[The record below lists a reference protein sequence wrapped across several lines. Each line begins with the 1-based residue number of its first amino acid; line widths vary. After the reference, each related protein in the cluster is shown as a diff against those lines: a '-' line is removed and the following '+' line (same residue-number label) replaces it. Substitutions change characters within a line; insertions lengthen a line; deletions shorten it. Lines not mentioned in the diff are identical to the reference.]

1 LATASQADVRK
12 HIAAGKVAPIY
23 LLLGADEAAKIA
35 LAGEFLELVEADL
48 RAFNVDRL
56 YGGETTGAEVVDAAR
71 TLPMMVPRRVVLLL
85 HAERLLNPK
94 SLNARKESDATT
106 KDLETLES
114 YVKAPVDTCCLVL
127 VADGLDGRRSLT
139 RQLMSKA
146 IVVECEGLRS
156 AVEAE
161 KWVRDQAAH
170 EGLTID
176 TRTARLVVS
185 RVGTRKRH
193 PKDNDPPPDT
203 SRLRSDMQRL
213 LLYAAGRKAIT
224 GADVMEVIGPATSED
239 DWGVTRAI
247 ERGSAGDALRELGLM
262 MDNGA
267 VPYMI
272 LGQLA
277 WFVRTKVPAPKVSS
291 AVEAVFRTDLAI
303 KTSAG
308 DPRAL
313 LERLVVELCGR

>member
-1 LATASQADVRK
+1 LAAASQADVRRQ
-12 HIAAGKVAPIY
+12 IAAGKVAAIY

-56 YGGETTGAEVVDAAR
+56 YGGETTGAQVVDAAR
-71 TLPMMVPRRVVLLL
+71 TLPMMAQRRVVLLL
-85 HAERLLNPK
+85 HAERLLNP
-94 SLNARKESDATT
+94 RKDSDATAR
-106 KDLETLES
+106 DLETFES
-114 YVKAPVDTCCLVL
+114 YVTAPVDSFCLVL
-127 VADGLDGRRSLT
+127 VAAGVDRRRALT
-139 RQLMSKA
+139 RQLLAKA
-146 IVVECEGLRS
+146 MVVECAGPAD
-156 AVEAE
+156 AVEAA
-161 KWVRDQAAH
+161 KWVKDRVAK
-170 EGLTID
+170 EGMTID
-176 TRTARLVVS
+176 ARAARLVAD
-185 RVGTRKRH
+185 RVG
-193 PKDNDPPPDT
+193 PDV
-203 SRLRSDMQRL
+203 SRLRADVERL
-213 LLYAAGRKAIT
+213 VLYAAGNSAIT
-224 GADVMEVIGPATSED
+224 EADVKEIVAPATSQDE
-239 DWGVTRAI
+239 WGVTRAI
-247 ERGSAGDALRELGLM
+247 ERGAAGDALRELALM

-277 WFVRTKVPAPKVSS
+277 WFVRTKVPGPRVSV

>member
-1 LATASQADVRK
+1 MAIATQADVRK
-12 HIAAGKVAPIY
+12 QIASGNVAPIY

-48 RAFNVDRL
+48 RAFNADRL
-56 YGGETTGAEVVDAAR
+56 YGGETTGAEVVDSAR
-71 TLPMMVPRRVVLLL
+71 TLPMMAPRRVVLLL
-85 HAERLLNPK
+85 HAERLFNPK
-94 SLNARKESDATT
+94 KESEATT
-106 KDLETLES
+106 RDLEALEA

-127 VADGLDGRRSLT
+127 VAEGVDKRRSLT
-139 RQLMSKA
+139 KQLLSKA
-146 IVVECEGLRS
+146 TVVECMGPAD
-156 AVEAE
+156 AVEAA
-161 KWVRDQAAH
+161 KWVKDRVAK

-176 TRTARLVVS
+176 ARAARLVAD
-185 RVGTRKRH
+185 RVG
-193 PKDNDPPPDT
+193 PDV
-203 SRLRSDMQRL
+203 SRLRADVERL
-213 LLYAAGRKAIT
+213 VLYAAGNKAIT
-224 GADVMEVIGPATSED
+224 EADVKEVVAPATSQD

-247 ERGSAGDALRELGLM
+247 ERGAAGDALRELGLM

-277 WFVRTKVPAPKVSS
+277 WFVRTKVPAPRVST

>member
-1 LATASQADVRK
+1 MAAASQADVRK
-12 HIAAGKVAPIY
+12 QIAAAKVAPIY
-23 LLLGADEAAKIA
+23 LLIGADEAAKIA

-94 SLNARKESDATT
+94 KDSDATER
-106 KDLETLES
+106 DLETLES

-127 VADGLDGRRSLT
+127 VAAGVDKRRSLT
-139 RQLMSKA
+139 RQLLSKA
-146 IVVECEGLRS
+146 TVVECTGP
-156 AVEAE
+156 ADPV
-161 KWVRDQAAH
+161 KWVKDRVAQ
-170 EGLTID
+170 EGMSID
-176 TRTARLVVS
+176 AKAARLIAD
-185 RVGTRKRH
+185 RVG
-193 PKDNDPPPDT
+193 PDV
-203 SRLRSDMQRL
+203 SRLRADVERL
-213 LLYAAGRKAIT
+213 VLYAAGNKAIT
-224 GADVMEVIGPATSED
+224 EADVKEIVAPATSQD
-239 DWGVTRAI
+239 DWGVTNAI
-247 ERGSAGDALRELGLM
+247 ARGSAGDALRELGLM

-277 WFVRTKVPAPKVSS
+277 WFVRTKVPAPKVTA

-308 DPRAL
+308 DPRTL

>member
-1 LATASQADVRK
+1 MPAASHADVRK
-12 HIAAGKVAPIY
+12 HIASGKPAPIY

-85 HAERLLNPK
+85 HAERLFNP
-94 SLNARKESDATT
+94 RKDSDATAR
-106 KDLETLES
+106 DLETLES
-114 YVKAPVDTCCLVL
+114 YVKSPVDTCCLVL
-127 VADGLDGRRSLT
+127 VAEAVDKRRSLSK
-139 RQLMSKA
+139 QLLSKA
-146 IVVECEGLRS
+146 TVVECTGPAD
-156 AVEAE
+156 AVEAT
-161 KWVRDQAAH
+161 KWVKDRVAR
-170 EGLTID
+170 EGMSID
-176 TRTARLVVS
+176 ARAARLIAD
-185 RVGTRKRH
+185 RVG
-193 PKDNDPPPDT
+193 PDV
-203 SRLRSDMQRL
+203 SRLRADVERL
-213 LLYAAGRKAIT
+213 VLYAAGNKTIT
-224 GADVMEVIGPATSED
+224 EADVKEIVAPATSQD

>member
-1 LATASQADVRK
+1 MATATQADVRTQ
-12 HIAAGKVAPIY
+12 IASGKVAPIY

-35 LAGEFLELVEADL
+35 LAGEFLELIESDL
-48 RAFNVDRL
+48 RPFNSDRL
-56 YGGETTGAEVVDAAR
+56 YGGETTGAEVVDSAR
-71 TLPMMVPRRVVLLL
+71 TLPMMAPRRVVLLL

-94 SLNARKESDATT
+94 KESDATT
-106 KDLETLES
+106 RDLETLEG

-127 VADGLDGRRSLT
+127 VAEAVDGRRSLT
-139 RQLMSKA
+139 KQLMSKA
-146 IVVECEGLRS
+146 IVVECGGLAS

-170 EGLTID
+170 EGMTID
-176 TRTARLVVS
+176 PGTARLLVS

-193 PKDNDPPPDT
+193 PKDNNPPPDT
-203 SRLRSDMQRL
+203 PRLRSDMHRL
-213 LLYAAGRKAIT
+213 LLYAAGKTAIT
-224 GADVMEVIGPATSED
+224 EADVMEVIGPAGSGG
-239 DWGVTRAI
+239 DWAVTNAI
-247 ERGSAGDALRELGLM
+247 ERGSAGDALRELALM
-262 MDNGA
+262 MDSGA

-277 WFVRTKVPAPKVSS
+277 WFVRTKVPAPRVSA

>member
-1 LATASQADVRK
+1 MAAATQADVRK
-12 HIAAGKVAPIY
+12 QIASGKVAPIY
-23 LLLGADEAAKIA
+23 VLLGADEAAKIA
-35 LAGEFLELVEADL
+35 LAGEFLELVETDL

-56 YGGETTGAEVVDAAR
+56 YGGETTAAQVVDAAN

-94 SLNARKESDATT
+94 KDSDATSR
-106 KDLETLES
+106 DLETLEA

-127 VADGLDGRRSLT
+127 VAESIDKRRAFAK
-139 RQLMSKA
+139 QLLSKA
-146 IVVECEGLRS
+146 TVVECMGPAD
-156 AVEAE
+156 AVEAA
-161 KWVRDQAAH
+161 KWVKDRVAK
-170 EGLTID
+170 EGMTID
-176 TRTARLVVS
+176 ARAARLVAD
-185 RVGTRKRH
+185 RVG
-193 PKDNDPPPDT
+193 PDV
-203 SRLRSDMQRL
+203 SRLRSDVERL
-213 LLYAAGRKAIT
+213 VLYATGNKMIT
-224 GADVMEVIGPATSED
+224 EADVKEVVAPATSQD
-239 DWGVTRAI
+239 DWGVTNAI
-247 ERGSAGDALRELGLM
+247 ARGSAGDALRELGLM
-262 MDNGA
+262 LDNGA

-308 DPRAL
+308 DPRTL